1 MTNVINITQARSP
14 DALTHASALMTTL
27 SNTHL
32 FHHLGVLGKAVIDQS
47 RDPTCIKECT
57 TRIQDY
63 DVEFATSVGLQG
75 MLTFLTTLG
84 SDLPEPLLS
93 RPYMTITQDYLI
105 PYEYVPLSQE
115 ADILG
120 VFKDVLAWANSFG
133 LVSEL
138 GHVQSIF
145 IHKVMATAFVMDL
158 ELIAHSIVPNNENRP
173 YAVVFQHNDLRI
185 SIQMDIVPLLDH
197 YQAYTRAT
205 QVD

>member
-1 MTNVINITQARSP
+1 MNNVIDIEQARKAGP
-14 DALTHASALMTTL
+14 LHALATFMDTL
-27 SNTHL
+27 SSTHL
-32 FHHLGVLGKAVIDQS
+32 YHHLGVLGKAVVDQS
-47 RDPTCIKECT
+47 RDATCIKECT

-63 DVEFATSVGLQG
+63 DVEFSTSVGLQG
-75 MLTFLTTLG
+75 TLTFSTTLG
-84 SDLPEPLLS
+84 ADLPEPLLS

-105 PYEYVPLSQE
+105 PYEYVALSQE

-145 IHKVMATAFVMDL
+145 IHKVMSTAFVLDL
-158 ELIAHSIVPNNENRP
+158 ELIAHGIIPNNENRP

-185 SIQMDIVPLLDH
+185 SIQMDIVPLLDQ
-197 YQAYTRAT
+197 YRAYTRAT